1 MIGNIENLLSFAGEI
16 HQKKELKPILSE
28 IGAVAQY
35 LWERGWAERNAGNFS
50 VNITRFFNDK
60 ELDQF
65 STFPFFPLGRTHAD
79 LSRTLLIVSGMGTR
93 MRDTAKNPVA
103 NVCILY
109 ISDSG
114 SAYHIIHPA
123 SEESSVRPTS
133 ELATHLA
140 VHRQLI
146 QHGSPE
152 KTVLHAHVTELI
164 ALTQVTSFATEKPLN
179 ALLWGM
185 HPETILYLPDGVG
198 FIPYD
203 LAGTESI
210 AQATVRGLGKHKAVI
225 WEKHGCLSVGVS
237 LSEAFDFL
245 DIIAKSAR
253 IYFLCKSAGM
263 EPGGLTTA
271 QMQQI
276 RANLPR

>member
-1 MIGNIENLLSFAGEI
+1 MIGNIENLLSFSGEI
-16 HQKKELKPILSE
+16 HQKKELKPLFSE
-28 IGAVAQY
+28 ISAIAQY

-50 VNITRFFNDK
+50 VNITRLFSDK
-60 ELDQF
+60 DLDPF
-65 STFPFFPLGRTHAD
+65 SSFPFFPLGRAYPD
-79 LSRTLLIVSGMGTR
+79 LSRTLLVVSGMGTR
-93 MRDTAKNPVA
+93 MRDTAKNPAA

-123 SEESSVRPTS
+123 SEELPVRPTS

-140 VHRQLI
+140 IHQQLL
-146 QHGSPE
+146 QKGSPE

-164 ALTQVTSFATEKPLN
+164 ALTQATSFPSEEPLN

-185 HPETILYLPDGVG
+185 HPETLLYLPDGVG
-198 FIPYD
+198 FIPYL

-210 AQATVRGLGKHKAVI
+210 AQATVRGLGNHKAVI
-225 WEKHGCLSVGVS
+225 WEKHGCLSVGGS
-237 LSEAFDFL
+237 LSEAFDVL

-263 EPGGLTTA
+263 EPAGLTPA

-276 RANLPR
+276 RAIVH